1 VRLVASIFICVFSFT
16 LMFNVSAQGLS
27 ERSYQEL
34 KKGFAIG
41 LRNESNARSKISL
54 FQLTPRKTTLLVNH
68 YMTLANDD
76 DLVSR
81 LFEEVVATGLMDRV
95 VEDPT
100 ITNREKKNIESLGFE
115 LFESFAL
122 KGIKRLEYSDVR
134 VYLLFV
140 QTMLE
145 VAPPKLCK
153 AILLGDITGQRSET
167 ALAGFL
173 FSKLSEAE
181 VDSYLRIIRKAVF
194 AEVKNFPG
202 VRRVSEPQKKIAQD
216 AFDRILF
223 EELMKHPRAESLLIA
238 ATNLGGA
245 SDRDACELG
254 LLSIGSILKMRG
266 TVAEWQARV
275 FLEDL

>member
-1 VRLVASIFICVFSFT
+1 MRLVTSIFICAFSFT

-54 FQLTPRKTTLLVNH
+54 FQLSPRKTTLLVNH
-68 YMTLANDD
+68 YLSLANDD

-81 LFEEVVATGLMDRV
+81 LFEEVVATGLIDRV

-100 ITNREKKNIESLGFE
+100 IATREKKNIESLGYE
-115 LFESFAL
+115 LLESFAL
-122 KGIKRLEYSDVR
+122 KGIKRLEYSDIR

-167 ALAGFL
+167 ALLGYL

-181 VDSYLRIIRKAVF
+181 IDSYLRVIRKAVF
-194 AEVKNFPG
+194 AEVKNYPG
-202 VRRVSEPQKKIAQD
+202 VRKVSEPQQKIAQD
-216 AFDRILF
+216 AFDRIFL
-223 EELMKHPRAESLLIA
+223 EELMKHPRGESLMIA
-238 ATNLGGA
+238 ARNLNGA
-245 SDRDACELG
+245 SDRDACDLSQ
-254 LLSIGSILKMRG
+254 LSIGSILKMRG
-266 TVAEWQARV
+266 TVGEWQARV
-275 FLEDL
+275 FLEEL

>member
-1 VRLVASIFICVFSFT
+1 MRLFASIFIGVFSFT

-41 LRNESNARSKISL
+41 LRNESNVRSKISQL
-54 FQLTPRKTTLLVNH
+54 QLTPRKTTLLVNH
-68 YMTLANDD
+68 YLTLTNDD

-81 LFEEVVATGLMDRV
+81 LFEEVVATGLIDRV

-100 ITNREKKNIESLGFE
+100 IANREKKNIESLGFE

-122 KGIKRLEYSDVR
+122 KGIKRLEYSEVR
-134 VYLLFV
+134 VYLLFI

-167 ALAGFL
+167 ALAGFI

-181 VDSYLRIIRKAVF
+181 VDSYLRLIRKAVF

-216 AFDRILF
+216 AFDRILL
-223 EELMKHPRAESLLIA
+223 EELMKLPRAESLLIA
-238 ATNLGGA
+238 ATNLSGA